1 MKEDLKTVLF
11 IEVVTA
17 LEAYQAAIATRFPSP
32 EAKRRQE
39 RFAAVWAIVEKA
51 GLEDEFQIWKEG

>member
-17 LEAYQAAIATRFPSP
+17 LEAYQAATAARFPSP

-39 RFAAVWAIVEKA
+39 RFAAVWAVVEKA
-51 GLEDEFQIWKEG
+51 GLEDEFEAWKEG